1 MKTEEN
7 KSLNLKIL
15 SSSVSIIVSL
25 SLVLFMLGVLGLLLI
40 NSQKISNYVKENI
53 GFTIMLNDDINDV
66 ERINLEKELVSENF
80 VKNTR
85 FVSKSEAAQKLQK
98 ELGEDFISFL
108 GYNPLLNSI
117 EITLNAKYTSV
128 DSLNLIAENLSKN
141 TKIYEV
147 FYQKD
152 LIKKLNEN
160 VNKLSLFLIVFCL
173 LLFFISFTLI
183 NNTIRLS
190 IYSKRFLIRT
200 MRLVGAT
207 NYFIQKPFLE
217 KSIYEGVYSSIF
229 AVFLLMGSINLVQKE
244 IASILNI
251 NDIKNIGIVFILI
264 FTFGLLIS
272 FFSTYFAVKKHIYQ
286 KQNKIYK

>member
-66 ERINLEKELVSENF
+66 ERINLEKELVSANF

-141 TKIYEV
+141 TKIYEI

>member
-66 ERINLEKELVSENF
+66 ERINLEKELISANF

-141 TKIYEV
+141 TKIYEI

>member
-66 ERINLEKELVSENF
+66 ERISLEKELISANF

-141 TKIYEV
+141 TKIYEI

>member
-66 ERINLEKELVSENF
+66 ERINLEKELVSANF

-128 DSLNLIAENLSKN
+128 DSLSLIAENLSKN
-141 TKIYEV
+141 TKIYEI

-286 KQNKIYK
+286 KQNKLYK

>member
-66 ERINLEKELVSENF
+66 ERINLEKELVSANF

-128 DSLNLIAENLSKN
+128 DSLSLIAENLSKN
-141 TKIYEV
+141 TKIYEI

>member
-66 ERINLEKELVSENF
+66 ERINLEKELVSANF

-141 TKIYEV
+141 TKIYEI

-286 KQNKIYK
+286 KQNKLYK

>member
-66 ERINLEKELVSENF
+66 ERINLEKELISANF

-108 GYNPLLNSI
+108 GYNQLLNSI

-141 TKIYEV
+141 TKIYEI